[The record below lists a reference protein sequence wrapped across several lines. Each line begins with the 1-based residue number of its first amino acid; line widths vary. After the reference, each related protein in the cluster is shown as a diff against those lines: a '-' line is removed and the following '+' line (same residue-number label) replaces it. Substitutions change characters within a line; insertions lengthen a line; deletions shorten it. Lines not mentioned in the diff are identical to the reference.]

1 MPRIEINPT
10 YCKGCLF
17 CADVCPQDVIGV
29 PDAVNEKGF
38 QYAVALN
45 PDNCIGCA
53 MCATMCP
60 DAAIEVYK

>member
-17 CADVCPQDVIGV
+17 CAGVCPKDVIGV
-29 PDAVNEKGF
+29 TDAVNEKGF

-60 DAAIEVYK
+60 EAAIEVYK